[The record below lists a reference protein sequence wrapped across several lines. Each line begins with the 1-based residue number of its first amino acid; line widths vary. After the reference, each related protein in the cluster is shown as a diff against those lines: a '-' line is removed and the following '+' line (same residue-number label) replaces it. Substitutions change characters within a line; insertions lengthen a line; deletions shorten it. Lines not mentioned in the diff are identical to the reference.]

1 VVTFSYEDPGYA
13 GIAGFANHLNA
24 YTPLLRSRLGG
35 PRKGA

>member
-1 VVTFSYEDPGYA
+1 MVTFSYVDLGYA

-24 YTPLLRSRLGG
+24 CTPLLRSLLGG

>member
-1 VVTFSYEDPGYA
+1 VVTFSYVDLGYA

-24 YTPLLRSRLGG
+24 CTPLLRSLLGG